1 VSARYVVLPK
11 ADRDLDD
18 ASDYFVNESGGLEVG
33 LSFLA
38 AAQETFDLLA
48 SQPAMGWQCRLKN
61 PALDSV
67 RVFRV
72 TGFED
77 FLSST
82 DSHPSALRLCA
93 FFTALR
99 TWTRSLRKK
108 EPGISYSQYVC
119 VDKPANPCS

>member
-18 ASDYFVNESGGLEVG
+18 ASDYLVNERGLEVG
-33 LSFLA
+33 LSFPV

-72 TGFED
+72 TRFER
-77 FLSST
+77 FLIFYRPAPECIEILRVLHSSQDLDALFAKKGAT
-82 DSHPSALRLCA
+82 D
-93 FFTALR
+93 
-99 TWTRSLRKK
+99 
-108 EPGISYSQYVC
+108 
-119 VDKPANPCS
+119 

>member
-18 ASDYFVNESGGLEVG
+18 ASDYLVNESGGLEVG

-72 TGFED
+72 TRFEK
-77 FLSST
+77 FLIFYRLAPECIEILRVLHSSQDLDALFAKEGAT
-82 DSHPSALRLCA
+82 D
-93 FFTALR
+93 
-99 TWTRSLRKK
+99 
-108 EPGISYSQYVC
+108 
-119 VDKPANPCS
+119 